1 MSKPQLNFLGEL
13 PETVEPKVSR
23 EPWFGP
29 VPLAFIAVVIVPTLI
44 AAIYLLFI
52 ASPLYVSE
60 AKFVVRSAG
69 GTSPSAFGVALQ
81 GVGLSSGQT
90 DSFAVHDYIRSA
102 DAIREMEG
110 KLDLERVLAPAG
122 ADAFS
127 RYPRLGQR
135 RSREGLESAMR
146 RFVTVGYDST
156 TGISTLRVKAFRP
169 GDAQRLATVLMA
181 GGEGVVNRLNARS
194 ASDAEANAQAARDAA
209 ERRLAEAQA
218 KLSAFRNREEIIDP
232 QNLASESARLIGT
245 LSAKL
250 VELRAERSFVAVEAP
265 NSPLLSTLDGRIQA
279 YEREIEAERAKVAGN
294 TTSLAPKVGV
304 FEALTFERE
313 LASRDVTATNNAYLA
328 ASQDARR
335 QRVYLEQ
342 IVKPG
347 LPELPREPR
356 RWMSLLS
363 VFATTLLVFALGWLV
378 WAGVREHRQV

>member
-13 PETVEPKVSR
+13 PETVEPRDSR
-23 EPWFGP
+23 GAWFGP
-29 VPLAFIAVVIVPTLI
+29 VQLAFIVVVIVPTLI
-44 AAIYLLFI
+44 AAIYLLFF

-60 AKFVVRSAG
+60 AKFVVRSPG

-102 DAIREMEG
+102 DAIRELEG
-110 KLDLERVLAPAG
+110 KLDLERVLSPAG

-127 RYPRLGQR
+127 RYPRLGER

-146 RFVTVGYDST
+146 RFVSVGYDSA

-194 ASDAEANAQAARDAA
+194 ASDAEANALAARDAA
-209 ERRLAEAQA
+209 EGRLAEAQA

-232 QNLASESARLIGT
+232 QNLATESARLIGT

-250 VELRAERSFVAVEAP
+250 VELRAERSYVAAEAP
-265 NSPLLSTLDGRIQA
+265 NSPLLVTLDGRIQA
-279 YEREIEAERAKVAGN
+279 YEREIEAERAKVAGGHM
-294 TTSLAPKVGV
+294 SLAPKVGV

-313 LASRDVTATNNAYLA
+313 LASRDVTATNNAYLS

-347 LPELPREPR
+347 LPELAREPR
-356 RWMSLLS
+356 RWVSLLS

-378 WAGVREHRQV
+378 WAGVREHRQG

>member
-1 MSKPQLNFLGEL
+1 
-13 PETVEPKVSR
+13 
-23 EPWFGP
+23 
-29 VPLAFIAVVIVPTLI
+29 
-44 AAIYLLFI
+44 
-52 ASPLYVSE
+52 
-60 AKFVVRSAG
+60 
-69 GTSPSAFGVALQ
+69 
-81 GVGLSSGQT
+81 
-90 DSFAVHDYIRSA
+90 
-102 DAIREMEG
+102 
-110 KLDLERVLAPAG
+110 
-122 ADAFS
+122 
-127 RYPRLGQR
+127 
-135 RSREGLESAMR
+135 
-146 RFVTVGYDST
+146 
-156 TGISTLRVKAFRP
+156 
-169 GDAQRLATVLMA
+169 MA

-218 KLSAFRNREEIIDP
+218 KLSAFRNREEIIDL
-232 QNLASESARLIGT
+232 QNLASESARLIGM